1 MMLSEQEAEEI
12 KQKIISYIE
21 ENFELDQIA
30 NARQQIEAMNS
41 DELERFAEKNKILK
55 QDNPDENP
63 GCVFCAI
70 ASGKIKSVKLDEDE
84 KAVAVL
90 DINPISKGHSLI
102 IPKEHEAN
110 EKEAMTLAKKVSK
123 LIKKKLKPKE
133 VKISNSKLS
142 GHVTISVL
150 PVYSNEDFNS
160 ERKKVTLEDLEK
172 VKEEIEKEL
181 VKKIRKPRIKKIKEF
196 LWLPKRIP

>member
-1 MMLSEQEAEEI
+1 MLSEQEAEEI

-21 ENFELDQIA
+21 ENFEADQIA
-30 NARQQIEAMNS
+30 NARQQIESMNS
-41 DELERFAEKNKILK
+41 DELERFAERNQILK

-90 DINPISKGHSLI
+90 DINPISKGHALV

-110 EKEAMTLAKKVSK
+110 EKEAMTLVKKISK

-133 VKISNSKLS
+133 IKISSSKLS

-160 ERKKVTLEDLEK
+160 EREKVSIEDLEK
-172 VKEEIEKEL
+172 IKEEIEKQSA
-181 VKKIRKPRIKKIKEF
+181 KKEKKPKMEKIKEF

>member
-1 MMLSEQEAEEI
+1 MLSEQEAEEI
-12 KQKIISYIE
+12 KKKIIAQVESTFPVE
-21 ENFELDQIA
+21 QIA
-30 NARQQIEAMNS
+30 TTRQQIEEMNS
-41 DELERFAEKNKILK
+41 EEFEAFLERNQILK

-70 ASGKIKSVKLDEDE
+70 ALGKIKSVKLDEDE

-90 DINPISKGHSLI
+90 DINPISKGHTLV
-102 IPKEHEAN
+102 IPKEHEAD
-110 EKEAMTLAKKVSK
+110 EKEAMTLAKKISK

-133 VKISNSKLS
+133 IKISSSKLS
-142 GHVTISVL
+142 GHTTISVL
-150 PVYSNEDFNS
+150 PVYSNENFDS
-160 ERKKVTLEDLEK
+160 ERKKAVMEDLEK

-181 VKKIRKPRIKKIKEF
+181 IKKIRKPRIKKIKEF

>member
-1 MMLSEQEAEEI
+1 MLSEQEAEEI
-12 KQKIISYIE
+12 KQKIISYVESTFPAEQIE
-21 ENFELDQIA
+21 LV
-30 NARQQIEAMNS
+30 RQQIQEMNS
-41 DELERFAEKNKILK
+41 DELERFVEKNNIMV
-55 QDNPDENP
+55 DNNPEENP

-90 DINPISKGHSLI
+90 DINPISKGHALV

-110 EKEAMTLAKKVSK
+110 EKEAMTLAKKISK

-133 VKISNSKLS
+133 VKISSSKLA
-142 GHVTISVL
+142 GHITISIL

-160 ERKKVTLEDLEK
+160 ERKKISLEDLEK
-172 VKEEIEKEL
+172 VKEEIEKEP
-181 VKKIRKPRIKKIKEF
+181 VKRIRKPRIKKIKEF